1 MIPTKDL
8 STACI
13 LFELAGTRYAVK
25 SNDVQH
31 LEMVEHITPVPNAPP
46 FVDGIVFSRGRVV
59 PVVNLR
65 KRFGLPAE
73 ANTLRTRFI
82 VVKVGGREVGMIVD
96 AAKEFRAI
104 PAEAIQPPHNAIELS
119 GKFLAGIA
127 TVQERLVLIL
137 DLETTLNIGNTELF
151 ENQSKQAVA

>member
-1 MIPTKDL
+1 MIPTKEL

-25 SNDVQH
+25 SSEVQH
-31 LEMVEHITPVPNAPP
+31 LEMVDHITPVPNAPP

-65 KRFGLPAE
+65 KRFGLPAA
-73 ANTLRTRFI
+73 ANTLQTRLI

-104 PAEAIQPPHNAIELS
+104 PAE
-119 GKFLAGIA
+119 
-127 TVQERLVLIL
+127 
-137 DLETTLNIGNTELF
+137 
-151 ENQSKQAVA
+151 